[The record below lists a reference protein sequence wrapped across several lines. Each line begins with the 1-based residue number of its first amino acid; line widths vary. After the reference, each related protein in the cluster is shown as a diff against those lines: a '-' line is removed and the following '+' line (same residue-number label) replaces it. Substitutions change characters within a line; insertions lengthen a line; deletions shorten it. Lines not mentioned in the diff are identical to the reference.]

1 MNIMSQYHMPALTT
15 DEIREIGELAVAH
28 VASLKITTTKMDDF
42 LLSEVNRRETED
54 AFKKCGITAAEGRKI
69 FNEVFN
75 SVRKGE

>member
-1 MNIMSQYHMPALTT
+1 MSQYHMPALTT

-28 VASLKITTTKMDDF
+28 VANLKIATTKMDDF
-42 LLSEVNRRETED
+42 LLSEVNRRETEE

>member
-1 MNIMSQYHMPALTT
+1 MSQYHMPALTT
-15 DEIREIGELAVAH
+15 DEIREIGELAVTH
-28 VASLKITTTKMDDF
+28 VASLKIITTKMDDF